1 MTATILK
8 LLPDD
13 EVRILQ
19 TYIEGLSDSSLEIV
33 YDTLNVPTV
42 LETTRNAVAV
52 AQILL
57 SSIQESLPNW
67 FCVDNEGDLAVNRLP
82 HHRLPEARLN
92 FNPQHVCTI
101 NWADSGPGYS
111 WPEAYYITYLPSFNC
126 HVVTASQDG
135 EDAYGCS
142 DHAIGFIKG
151 ASESVDAAKQII
163 INFWVGQRT
172 TYDQQRWAYLF
183 DEGLIDDATAQGWAN
198 EAWPEEVLDCDEDD
212 EYQ

>member
-33 YDTLNVPTV
+33 YDTLNVPTE

-57 SSIQESLPNW
+57 SPIQESLPNW
-67 FCVDNEGDLAVNRLP
+67 TCVDNEGVLIVNQVL
-82 HHRLPEARLN
+82 HHRLPGARLN

-111 WPEAYYITYLPSFNC
+111 WPEAYYVTYLPSFNC

-135 EDAYGCS
+135 ADVYGCS
-142 DHAIGFIKG
+142 DHAIGFIQG
-151 ASESVDAAKQII
+151 ASDSIEVAKQII
-163 INFWVGQRT
+163 INFWVAQKT
-172 TYDQQRWAYLF
+172 NYYQERWAYLF
-183 DEGLIDDATAQGWAN
+183 NEGLISEATAQAWAD
-198 EAWPEEVLDCDEDD
+198 EAWPEEVYDEEEDLS
-212 EYQ
+212 

>member
-19 TYIEGLSDSSLEIV
+19 TYIEGLSDSSLEVV

-57 SSIQESLPNW
+57 SSIQERLPNW
-67 FCVDNEGDLAVNRLP
+67 FCVDSEGDLAVNRLP

-163 INFWVGQRT
+163 INFWVGQRSS
-172 TYDQQRWAYLF
+172 YDQQRWAYLF
-183 DEGLIDDATAQGWAN
+183 DEGLIDDATAQAWAD